1 MEQSVSWIR
10 STFYRDLIKYYRWD
24 REKSVL
30 YKFFRRDSVAE
41 LRKQLRELKKEYEW
55 LPAEETLKTTKE
67 LKEQLVK
74 SMEEHKEQARQAA
87 VKGRRLLLPNIPKK
101 IRQKE
106 HPGEGQK
113 GQEERKER
121 RDFWQELW
129 LNDAGY
135 QAGVISDTEYYLW
148 LVRYLAER
156 DIYYK
161 DNSLWRDKKE
171 DSEENASKDG
181 GHTWLYRLLLAGLRG
196 TEWELKPEQMRDR
209 DGNNIRTKAQ
219 VGKDLEHLAKQIG
232 DEQKAG
238 TAEAADRLH
247 GLTLPRRTPDG
258 RIVKADYLP
267 WLTGNLKRLALH
279 IKIRT
284 WIQDSGYSLENGEK
298 LPGKAPRKQDFFM
311 RLFEEFCDS
320 PEGYDFS
327 QKSEGGGAAAA
338 GWRVD
343 GQGFCVMETEEI
355 KSLVNALEEME
366 TPDIYIPLA
375 MHIYSGCVFFLAGKN
390 VYRKLYEA
398 MDERSEA
405 RRRYDS
411 SEHFCCF
418 DYLRLEKADKKD
430 KTAVGRE
437 FQLLP
442 TFHENAGRACKA
454 VLDDFKRYCVVGDDS
469 LHSLRQIVREFNQEF
484 PDGAPDVY
492 RWAFDR

>member
-10 STFYRDLIKYYRWD
+10 SNFYEDIIKDYKLNG
-24 REKSVL
+24 EKSFL
-30 YKFFRRDSVAE
+30 YRFFRRDSVAE
-41 LRKQLRELKKEYEW
+41 LRKLLKELREDCTW
-55 LPAEETLKTTKE
+55 LPAEETLKTAKE
-67 LKEQLVK
+67 LREELVR
-74 SMEEHKEQARQAA
+74 SMGDHKEQARQAA
-87 VKGRRLLLPNIPKK
+87 VKGRSLLLAKAPKK
-101 IRQKE
+101 IRRQK
-106 HPGEGQK
+106 HPEEDQR
-113 GQEERKER
+113 ERKER

-148 LVRYLAER
+148 LVRYLVER

-161 DNSLWRDKKE
+161 DNSLWRGKKDSEE

-181 GHTWLYRLLLAGLRG
+181 GHTWLYKLLLAGLRG

-209 DGNNIRTKAQ
+209 DGNHIRTKAQ

-232 DEQKAG
+232 DEQEAG
-238 TAEAADRLH
+238 TAEAAGRLH
-247 GLTLPRRTPDG
+247 GLTLRRRTPDG

-279 IKIRT
+279 IKIKT
-284 WIQDSGYSLENGEK
+284 WLQDSGCSLENGEK
-298 LPGKAPRKQDFFM
+298 QPAKDPRKRDFSM

-343 GQGFCVMETEEI
+343 GQGFCVLETEGIE
-355 KSLVNALEEME
+355 SLVNALEEME
-366 TPDIYIPLA
+366 TPNIYIPLA
-375 MHIYSGCVFFLAGKN
+375 IHIYSGCVFFLAGKGA
-390 VYRKLYEA
+390 YRKLYEA

-405 RRRYDS
+405 RRRYDGS
-411 SEHFCCF
+411 KHFCCF

-437 FQLLP
+437 FRLLP
-442 TFHENAGRACKA
+442 TFHENVGRSCKA
-454 VLDDFKRYCVVGDDS
+454 VLNDFKRYCVVGDV
-469 LHSLRQIVREFNQEF
+469 SLRQIVREFNQEF